1 MTIGGSKLYPNL
13 ILFSGYAKLPTRITV
28 GEMYRT
34 IGVILIIDVKNGQI
48 VDADCT
54 LATDLAS
61 RHIARALTGHNINE
75 GPEILGK
82 IVDRI
87 YQGGAKRAIITAIK
101 LIYDKYR
108 NFMAEY
114 EVVEGI

>member
-1 MTIGGSKLYPNL
+1 MI
-13 ILFSGYAKLPTRITV
+13 
-28 GEMYRT
+28 
-34 IGVILIIDVKNGQI
+34 
-48 VDADCT
+48 
-54 LATDLAS
+54 
-61 RHIARALTGHNINE
+61 NIQNT
-75 GPEILGK
+75 ILGK

-114 EVVEGI
+114 EVVEEI

>member
-1 MTIGGSKLYPNL
+1 
-13 ILFSGYAKLPTRITV
+13 
-28 GEMYRT
+28 MYRT

-48 VDADCT
+48 VDADCNF

-61 RHIARALTGHNINE
+61 RHIARALTKHNINE

>member
-1 MTIGGSKLYPNL
+1 MIGGSKLSPNL
-13 ILFSGYAKLPTRITV
+13 ILFSGYAKLPTGITA
-28 GEMYRT
+28 GELYKT
-34 IGVILIIDVKNGQI
+34 IGVILIIDVKTGGI

-54 LATDLAS
+54 LATELAS
-61 RHIARALTGHNINE
+61 KHIARALTDHNINE

-87 YQGGAKRAIITAIK
+87 YQGGAKKAIITAIK
-101 LIYDKYR
+101 IIYDKYR